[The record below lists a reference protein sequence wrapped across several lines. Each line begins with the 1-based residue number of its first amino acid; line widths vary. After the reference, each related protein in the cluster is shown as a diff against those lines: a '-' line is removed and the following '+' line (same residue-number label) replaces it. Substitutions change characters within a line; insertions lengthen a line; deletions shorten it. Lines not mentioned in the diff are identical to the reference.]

1 MLRFEKLAGN
11 ARRFKML
18 MGMSLQEFNLLYAEV
33 EKIYLEEERESLSKR
48 PRMRA
53 IGAGRRFALS
63 PRDRVLLPVLPQDVR
78 HPGRGGRG
86 FRCRPGHRLALHGPD
101 GANLGKAPSHAG
113 KALRGG

>member
-18 MGMSLQEFNLLYAEV
+18 MGMSLQGFNLLYAEV

-63 PRDRVLLPVLPQDVR
+63 PRDRVLLPVLPQEGLVR
-78 HPGRGGRG
+78 NSGRPARAHIPP
-86 FRCRPGHRLALHGPD
+86 RPHRRR
-101 GANLGKAPSHAG
+101 SST
-113 KALRGG
+113 